1 MRIASLMLIVAL
13 LFVPSMVSALDL
25 GVSASVTGGAALGT
39 TVLLQCTGYSYN
51 PAGDPWGQCTNLG
64 SSTTLNFGTLIT
76 RLKDSG
82 GFDIGGAGCFY
93 AEKFFI
99 VYLFPDAWGGTGYDI
114 QQQASATPA
123 AIANALVFAPVYAT
137 QDKYSGAATGQGA
150 LNAEETINN
159 PNVNQAQLAKSLG
172 RILKAKRPRIV
183 RAEYGIPPFPGTGQT
198 RPTGWT
204 AVPIDTLNGIYAITI
219 QITMT
224 TW

>member
-13 LFVPSMVSALDL
+13 LFVPSMASALDL

-39 TVLLQCTGYSYN
+39 HVLLECTGYSYN
-51 PAGDPWGQCTNLG
+51 SAGDPWGQCTATPG
-64 SSTTLNFGTLIT
+64 GTTLNFGTLTT
-76 RLKDSG
+76 RLKNSSG
-82 GFDIGGAGCFY
+82 TDIGGAGCFY

-123 AIANALVFAPVYAT
+123 AIANALVFAPVYAE
-137 QDKYSGAATGQGA
+137 QDRYSGAATGQGA
-150 LNAEETINN
+150 LNDEETTNN
-159 PNVNQAQLAKSLG
+159 PNVNQAQLAKNLG

-198 RPTGWT
+198 RPTGWI
-204 AVPIDTLNGIYAITI
+204 AVPIDTPNGSYAITI
-219 QITMT
+219 TVTMT